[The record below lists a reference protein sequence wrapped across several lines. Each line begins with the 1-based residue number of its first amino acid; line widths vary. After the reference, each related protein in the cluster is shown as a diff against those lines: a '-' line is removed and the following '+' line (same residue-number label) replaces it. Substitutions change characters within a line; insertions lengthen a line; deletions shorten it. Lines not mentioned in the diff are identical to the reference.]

1 MHVVATAGHVDHGKS
16 TLVQSLTGTDPDRWQ
31 EEKDRGLTI
40 DLGFAHTTLP
50 SGAEISFIDVPG
62 HVRFLK
68 NMLAGVGAVDA
79 CMFIVAA
86 TEGWKPQTEEHLRI
100 LDLLGIRR
108 GVIALTKVGLVDDEW
123 RQLAE
128 MDIEERTAGTFLEG
142 APIIGV
148 DAPTGFGVDDIR
160 AALDAMLAETPKAID
175 RGRVRLWID
184 RVFAAKG
191 AGTVVTGTLAGGSI
205 SVDDELTV
213 FGPNG
218 THDVRVRSI
227 QTHGAKVKKVAPG
240 HRVAL
245 NLNGVSHE
253 EVERGDAI
261 VRLSQWHQSTR
272 FDAKLSVLSAL
283 DHDVSRRGAFA
294 LAIGSGEY
302 PVKVRILGE
311 HTIAPGD
318 EGHVRIH
325 LPISLPL
332 MPGDRAILR
341 DYGREETI
349 GGVEVVI
356 VDPRRPA
363 SKAVPDGSAE
373 RLVQDRGWVAIDQFE
388 RLMGQP
394 VDEVWTGPVIAGKWA
409 VHPPA
414 LEQTLASIR
423 ERVDAA
429 GPLGL
434 DPAGLDERD
443 RAALTLLGI
452 EGIAMTDGRIK
463 RGEVR
468 DPLADH
474 SFVRALTE
482 GRYSPPDAT
491 GVDRNELREL
501 IRRKLVIEHDGVWFA
516 PSVVNE
522 AAIVAAGLLANQP
535 EGITVAELRDALGTS
550 RKFILPLV
558 GWFDTN
564 GVTRRR
570 GDLRIAGPRL
580 PALDPASD

>member
-16 TLVQSLTGTDPDRWQ
+16 TLVRTLTGTDPDRWQ

-50 SGAEISFIDVPG
+50 SGADISFVDVPG

-79 CMFIVAA
+79 CMFVVAA

-100 LDLLGIRR
+100 LDLLGIRH
-108 GVIALTKVGLVDDEW
+108 GIVAMTKVGLVDHEW

-142 APIIGV
+142 APIIAV
-148 DAPTGFGVDDIR
+148 DAPAGVGIHELR
-160 AALDAMLAETPKAID
+160 AALDLLLVRTPQAID
-175 RGRVRLWID
+175 RRRVRLWVD

-191 AGTVVTGTLAGGSI
+191 AGTVITGTLTGGSI
-205 SVDDELTV
+205 AVDDELAV
-213 FGPNG
+213 VGPNG
-218 THDVRVRSI
+218 SHDVRVRSI
-227 QTHGAKVKKVAPG
+227 QTHGAKVTEVVPG

-253 EVERGDAI
+253 QVERGDAI
-261 VRLSQWHQSTR
+261 VRLTQWHRCDR
-272 FDAKLSVLSAL
+272 FDARLDVLASL
-283 DHDVSRRGAFA
+283 DHDVSRRGAYA
-294 LAIGSGEY
+294 LAVGSGEY

-311 HTIAPGD
+311 QTIGAG
-318 EGHVRIH
+318 EHGYVRIH
-325 LPISLPL
+325 LPVTLPL

-349 GGVEVVI
+349 GGIEI
-356 VDPRRPA
+356 MNVDPRRPA
-363 SKAVPDGSAE
+363 SKTKPDPGVDAF
-373 RLVQDRGWVAIDQFE
+373 VADREWVALDEFE
-388 RLMGQP
+388 RL
-394 VDEVWTGPVIAGKWA
+394 TGRVAAEAWSGPIVAGRWA
-409 VHPPA
+409 VDPVA
-414 LEQTLASIR
+414 LARTLASIR

-434 DPAGLDERD
+434 DPAGLNDLS
-443 RAALTLLGI
+443 RAALPLLSD
-452 EGIAMTDGRIK
+452 EGIAMSEGRVQ
-463 RGEVR
+463 RGEVT

-474 SFVRALTE
+474 PFISALTL
-482 GRYSPPDAT
+482 GGYSPPAAT
-491 GVDRNELREL
+491 GVDRTELREL
-501 IRRKLVIEHDGVWFA
+501 IRRKLVIEHAGVWFA
-516 PSVVNE
+516 PVVVDR
-522 AAIVAAGLLANQP
+522 AANIAAGLLATQP
-535 EGITVAELRDALGTS
+535 DGITVAELRDALGTS

-558 GWFDTN
+558 GWFDAN

-570 GDLRIAGPRL
+570 GDLRIAGPKL
-580 PALDPASD
+580 PKL